1 MPKREFIEKMFD
13 DIAPSYDKLDHLL
26 SVGIDKNWRRKA
38 AKRLRQSKPLKVLD
52 VACGTGDSIVALY
65 KSGIR
70 DLTGIDISRKMLAVA
85 EKKLKRK
92 YIDAKILHEDCA
104 SMSFEDETFDAV
116 TTFFGMRNFED
127 KKQCLAEM
135 RRVLKPGGTL
145 VVVELSEPRNKAVK
159 SVYRLYFQRFTPWIG
174 GKVSGN
180 KNAYRYLPGSV
191 AHFPQPTE
199 FIEILHNAGFADIKH
214 KPLSF
219 GICRIYICK
228 KTT

>member
-13 DIAPSYDKLDHLL
+13 DIAPSYDKLDHIL

-38 AKRLRQSKPLKVLD
+38 AKMICQSKPSKVLD
-52 VACGTGDSIVALY
+52 IACGTGDSLVALA
-65 KSGIR
+65 KSGIK
-70 DLTGIDISRKMLAVA
+70 DLTGIDISKKMLGVA

-92 YIDAKILHEDCA
+92 HIDVKIFHEDCA

-127 KKQCLAEM
+127 KLQCLAEI

-145 VVVELSEPRNKAVK
+145 AVIELSEPRNKAVK
-159 SVYRLYFQRFTPWIG
+159 SVYRLYFQHFTPWVG
-174 GKVSGN
+174 GKVSG
-180 KNAYRYLPGSV
+180 KRNAYRYLPGSV
-191 AHFPQPTE
+191 AHFPQPAE
-199 FIEILHNAGFADIKH
+199 FMGILHDAGFTNIKH

-219 GICRIYICK
+219 GICRIFICK
-228 KTT
+228 K